1 MSMTTPITV
10 EKKPVQV
17 QALQVTDIVS
27 YNAAQEWLEENL
39 YQPLYGNALDPK
51 TLRYKDQVEND
62 HTRPEKGY
70 YIDPATGSLVIRT
83 LEGDMLLGLG
93 SWLMRGIA
101 GEFYP
106 CADDIFQKTYTVQ
119 VTSKKEESE

>member
-39 YQPLYGNALDPK
+39 YQPL
-51 TLRYKDQVEND
+51 VEND